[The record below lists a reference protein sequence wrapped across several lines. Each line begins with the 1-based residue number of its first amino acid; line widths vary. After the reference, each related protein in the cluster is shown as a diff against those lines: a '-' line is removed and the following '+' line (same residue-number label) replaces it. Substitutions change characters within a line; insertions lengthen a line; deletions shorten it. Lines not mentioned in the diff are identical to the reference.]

1 LTDPLTYSEH
11 VYYEFLYTIPADWN
25 SVYIPANSYL
35 DADNSNAKMISWYFK
50 AEIKVGELY
59 TFTKTTFDSDW
70 KFEPRAAY
78 NDLANFGDGTSLMIR
93 NWNVGVLEFYEME
106 AD

>member
-1 LTDPLTYSEH
+1 
-11 VYYEFLYTIPADWN
+11 
-25 SVYIPANSYL
+25 
-35 DADNSNAKMISWYFK
+35 MISWYFK

-78 NDLANFGDGTSLMIR
+78 GDLSTLAPGSVLTDDV
-93 NWNVGVLEFYEME
+93 WNADVKEFYEME
-106 AD
+106 VEIFDGDWSTDSAGIET